1 MYMIHIPARYIYH
14 IYIYTHTHT
23 RKITHMPKF
32 PGCSYIPI
40 YMCIYQ
46 GVHIYPYIYIYIY
59 TRKIIQTPNI
69 PLGTHQEHI
78 RNTFC
83 QIIQTPNFPLG
94 THQEHIRNTFCQI
107 IQTPNFP
114 GCSYIPKTLNPKP
127 LYICII
133 KVFIYTQIYTHVYIY
148 PEDNKH
154 AQLPRVFLYT
164 HKHKGVVPIYIHIYP
179 EDNKHAQLP
188 KVFLKPWQRSVH
200 CLARFLFLFIYLLII
215 SYFPEATAA
224 LCSLPHS
231 FFFFSIYFFFFLFS

>member
-1 MYMIHIPARYIYH
+1 M
-14 IYIYTHTHT
+14 
-23 RKITHMPKF
+23 
-32 PGCSYIPI
+32 
-40 YMCIYQ
+40 
-46 GVHIYPYIYIYIY
+46 
-59 TRKIIQTPNI
+59 
-69 PLGTHQEHI
+69 
-78 RNTFC
+78 
-83 QIIQTPNFPLG
+83 
-94 THQEHIRNTFCQI
+94 
-107 IQTPNFP
+107 
-114 GCSYIPKTLNPKP
+114 
-127 LYICII
+127 
-133 KVFIYTQIYTHVYIY
+133 FIYTQIYTHVYIYPEDNKHAQLPRVFLYTHKHKGVVPIYIYIY